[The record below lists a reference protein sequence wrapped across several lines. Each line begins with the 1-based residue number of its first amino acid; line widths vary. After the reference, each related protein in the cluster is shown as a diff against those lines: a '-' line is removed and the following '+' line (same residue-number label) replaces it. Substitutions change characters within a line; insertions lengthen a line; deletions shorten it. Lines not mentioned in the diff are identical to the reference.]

1 MFKKIFLFSLIS
13 IFVTV
18 SVNADSES
26 KHYDDWGNDY
36 HGKAVASY
44 CGTTENFD
52 LDLVLKEV
60 SSKIESIGFVFVS
73 DIKKLSKEEEFLIWK
88 SLNEYSLND
97 NEIYSILWNKDNSNL
112 AGIIYVIITNNGRNF
127 SWYDC
132 GYWKS
137 NAGR

>member
-1 MFKKIFLFSLIS
+1 MFKKIFLFLLIS
-13 IFVTV
+13 ILVTV

-26 KHYDDWGNDY
+26 KHYDDWANDY

-44 CGTTENFD
+44 CGTTESFN
-52 LDLVLKEV
+52 LDSALKEI
-60 SSKIESIGFVFVS
+60 SPGIESIGFVFVS

-132 GYWKS
+132 GYWEP
-137 NAGR
+137 NASR